1 MRSIDVREV
10 TGQVARMV
18 VEANIGL
25 PRDVF
30 AALRK
35 ARENED
41 NPSGREILGQLL
53 ENARLAR
60 EMNLPLCQ
68 DTGLAVF
75 FVEMGQECRLRGD
88 LYQAINDGVS
98 QGYAQGYL
106 RKSVCNPLSRKNTGD
121 NTPASIHLDLVPG
134 DRLKIRFMPKGGG
147 SENMSGLAM
156 LTPSQG
162 LEGVKEFVL
171 QRVAVAG
178 PNPCPPGIIGIGIGG
193 SFDQAPLLAK
203 KALFRSLDDI
213 HQDQEV
219 RDLEAELFESV
230 NSLGIGP
237 MGMGGKTT
245 CLGLKIETAPCHI
258 ASLPVAVNIQCH
270 AARHKEVS
278 L

>member
-156 LTPSQG
+156 LTPSHG

-237 MGMGGKTT
+237 MGMGGKTP

>member
-1 MRSIDVREV
+1 MRSIDAREV
-10 TGQVARMV
+10 TRQVSQMV
-18 VEANIGL
+18 VEANMVL
-25 PRDVF
+25 PEDIST
-30 AALRK
+30 ALQK
-35 ARENED
+35 AWENED
-41 NPSGREILGQLL
+41 NPSGREILGHLL
-53 ENARLAR
+53 DNARLAR
-60 EMNLPLCQ
+60 ETNLPLCQ

-75 FVEMGQECRLRGD
+75 FVELGQECRLRGD

-98 QGYAQGYL
+98 QGYEQGYL

-121 NTPASIHLDLVPG
+121 NTPAIIHLDLVPG

-156 LTPSQG
+156 LAPSQG
-162 LEGVKEFVL
+162 LEGVKDFVL
-171 QRVAVAG
+171 QRVARAG

-193 SFDQAPLLAK
+193 TFDQAPLLAK

-213 HQDQEV
+213 HPDQEV
-219 RDLEAELFESV
+219 RDLEAEFFKAV

>member
-1 MRSIDVREV
+1 MRSIDAREV
-10 TGQVARMV
+10 TRQVSQMV
-18 VEANIGL
+18 VEANMVL
-25 PRDVF
+25 PEDVST
-30 AALRK
+30 ALRK
-35 ARENED
+35 TWENED

-98 QGYAQGYL
+98 QGYDQGYL

-162 LEGVKEFVL
+162 LEGVKDFVL
-171 QRVAVAG
+171 QRVARAG

-193 SFDQAPLLAK
+193 SFHQAPLLAK

-213 HQDQEV
+213 HPDQEV

>member
-1 MRSIDVREV
+1 MRSIDAREV
-10 TGQVARMV
+10 TRQVSQMV
-18 VEANIGL
+18 VEANMVL
-25 PRDVF
+25 PGDVST
-30 AALRK
+30 ALEK
-35 ARENED
+35 AWENED

-60 EMNLPLCQ
+60 EMSLPLCQ

-75 FVEMGQECRLRGD
+75 FVELGQECRLRGD
-88 LYQAINDGVS
+88 LYQAVNAGVS
-98 QGYAQGYL
+98 RGYEEGFL

-121 NTPASIHLDLVPG
+121 NTPAVIHLDLVPG

-171 QRVAVAG
+171 QRVAGAG

-203 KALFRSLDDI
+203 KALFRPLDDI
-213 HQDQEV
+213 HPEQEV
-219 RDLEAELFESV
+219 RDLEAELFEAV
-230 NSLGIGP
+230 NALGIGP
-237 MGMGGKTT
+237 MGMGGRTT
-245 CLGLKIETAPCHI
+245 CLGVKIQAAPCHI

>member
-1 MRSIDVREV
+1 MRSIDAREV
-10 TGQVARMV
+10 TRQVSQMV
-18 VEANIGL
+18 VEANMIL
-25 PRDVF
+25 PGDVSS
-30 AALRK
+30 ALEK
-35 ARENED
+35 ALKNEN

-53 ENARLAR
+53 ENARLAG

-88 LYQAINDGVS
+88 LYQAINDGVA
-98 QGYAQGYL
+98 QGYDQGYL
-106 RKSVCNPLSRKNTGD
+106 RKSVCDPLTRKNTGD

-147 SENMSGLAM
+147 SENMSALAM
-156 LTPSQG
+156 ITPSQG
-162 LEGVKEFVL
+162 LEGVKKFVL
-171 QRVAVAG
+171 QRVAMAG
-178 PNPCPPGIIGIGIGG
+178 PNPCPPGIIGVGIGG

-213 HQDQEV
+213 HQDQQV

-245 CLGLKIETAPCHI
+245 CLGVKIGTAPCHI

>member
-156 LTPSQG
+156 LTPSHG